1 VARTSGRPP
10 PRNPAADATE
20 EALLARLEGL
30 IRKHAFAGESGHGEA
45 LHDIPVLT
53 ETVDDHD
60 AHGDDHDAHSNEHR
74 ARSQYA
80 DDEHDHEHDHAASS
94 ADVPWSALHA
104 AVEQILGETRGAMLE
119 HARTLMHEHLAALS
133 EEFTRQVVAD
143 TRRTLLARLDAAL
156 EGARQDT
163 PGPPGAESDPNPGV

>member
-1 VARTSGRPP
+1 MARTSGRPP

-20 EALLARLEGL
+20 EALLVRLEGL

-60 AHGDDHDAHSNEHR
+60 GHGDEHDAGGR
-74 ARSQYA
+74 TARSQYA
-80 DDEHDHEHDHAASS
+80 DDEHDRDHDHAGSS

-104 AVEQILGETRGAMLE
+104 AVEQILEESQGAMLD
-119 HARTLMHEHLAALS
+119 HARLLMQEHLTALT
-133 EEFTRQVVAD
+133 EAFTRQVVAE
-143 TRRTLLARLDAAL
+143 TRRTLLARLDLTL
-156 EGARQDT
+156 EGARQDS
-163 PGPPGAESDPNPGV
+163 PSPPGAESEPNPGV